1 MSESNIADDLRI
13 KFETAIKETIANS
26 EQYQAE
32 KFKRNRV
39 LDMKTMVKAI
49 HLFRGG
55 SLSKELHELSIPVTP
70 SAFVQRRKKLS
81 SMLFE
86 EILSAFNGKCNDPE
100 LYHGLRVM
108 AVDGTAVNLA
118 RDPKASTF
126 IQNASNPKGYNQ
138 MHACCIYDVL
148 NKTYHSCSINRD
160 EIGALLYA
168 LDWYDFDKNTLF
180 VTDRG
185 YSAYSLFATFI
196 EKGYYFLIRTKQAK
210 SAMKKIAELPME
222 EFDRDISFTITT
234 TQTKEDK
241 EKGYILVQTQKNKN
255 RTYSPNTRAGRFDY
269 PTPYHFS
276 NLRVVRFMLNTGE
289 YETLVTNLPRGQN
302 GFSSKDLAELYHARW
317 GIETSFSELKYGI
330 GLNLLHGKSEEFA
343 RQELY
348 AALTISNFCS
358 RVAREVV
365 IQKKSE
371 TTYAYKVNQKMAIYL
386 CRKFLIENTMTGE
399 QLMKEIARYT
409 EPVRPGRSDERNIKP
424 KSFPGFTFRI
434 AA

>member
-1 MSESNIADDLRI
+1 MSESNIADDLRR
-13 KFETAIKETIANS
+13 KFEESIKETITNS
-26 EQYQAE
+26 KQFQAE

-39 LDMKTMVKAI
+39 LDMETMVKAI

-55 SLSKELHELSIPVTP
+55 SLSKELHELSIPATA

-86 EILSAFNGKCNDPE
+86 EILSVFNGKCDDPE

-108 AVDGTAVNLA
+108 AVDGTGVNLA
-118 RDPKASTF
+118 RDPKATSTF
-126 IQNASNPKGYNQ
+126 IQNVSNPKGYNQ

-168 LDWYDFDKNTLF
+168 LDWYEFDRNTLF
-180 VTDRG
+180 VADRG
-185 YSAYSLFATFI
+185 YESYNLFATFI
-196 EKGYYFLIRTKQAK
+196 EKGYFFLNRVKQNK
-210 SAMKKIAELPME
+210 SSMKKIAELPMKTL
-222 EFDRDISFTITT
+222 DTDLSFTITT

-241 EKGYILVQTQKNKN
+241 EKGHILVQVQKNKD
-255 RTYSPNTRAGRFDY
+255 RIYSPNTRAGRFDY
-269 PTPYHFS
+269 PTPYVMRF
-276 NLRVVRFMLNTGE
+276 RVVRFMLDTGE
-289 YETLVTNLPRGQN
+289 YETLVTNLPRGKN
-302 GFSSKDLAELYHARW
+302 GFSSEDLAELYHSRW

-371 TTYAYKVNQKMAIYL
+371 TAYAYKVNQKMAIYL
-386 CRKFLIENTMTGE
+386 CRKFLTENTMTGE

-424 KSFPGFTFRI
+424 KSFSGFTYRI